1 MRQRGSSQMQLP
13 WRMGKE
19 LSEGMESQEGSG
31 QEDGK
36 TDPQSQDEGVKGSRA
51 WPIKG
56 VMKT

>member
-13 WRMGKE
+13 WRMGKG

-31 QEDGK
+31 QEDEK
-36 TDPQSQDEGVKGSRA
+36 TDPQSQDEGVKGSTA
-51 WPIKG
+51 WHIKG

>member
-1 MRQRGSSQMQLP
+1 MQLP